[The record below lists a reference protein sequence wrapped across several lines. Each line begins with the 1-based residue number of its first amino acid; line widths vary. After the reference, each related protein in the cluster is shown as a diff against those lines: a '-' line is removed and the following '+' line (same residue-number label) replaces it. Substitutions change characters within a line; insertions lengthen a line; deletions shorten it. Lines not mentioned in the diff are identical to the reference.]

1 VRRYC
6 LLLLLCSAALLLASC
21 GRGPETGPE
30 PVTTLVAQDRPD
42 DTGGAIDLDWSGY
55 TPPENFDHYKIYRSR
70 SPIPTVSGLRSIAK
84 VAPLEE
90 SADAETSYTD
100 SSVTDGFDYY
110 YAVTA
115 VDADDRMRRRS
126 VTSVG
131 PVQSVRQAP
140 GPAPPVRVQV
150 EDDDNPKDP
159 GGVVNVSW
167 AASPDEGDIENPVTS
182 YEIVRLEEREGE
194 ETSVGQ
200 VDAGT
205 TEFQAM
211 GAHWRTEYYYGV
223 RALAGE
229 ARSEIPKSDPLVA
242 PGRWFNVGVINVL
255 VSLLVYSAVVLLFI
269 VVARKGQEL
278 YVRPIAG
285 IEALDDA
292 IGRATEMG
300 RPILYVS
307 GLGDAADISTIAA
320 MLILRR
326 VAGRIA
332 EYETPLIVPCRDPI
346 VMSTEREIVRQAYLE
361 AGHADAF
368 DPDSV
373 FFVTDSQFA
382 YVAAVDGIMLRD
394 RPAANIYMG
403 SFFAESLIL
412 AETGASTGAIQI
424 AGTDSD
430 TQLPFFIT
438 TCDYTLMG
446 EELYA
451 ASAYLSRDPL
461 MLGTLKGQDM
471 GKVAIGAA
479 LLVGAILTTL
489 AVFLGQGWP
498 WLQQLADGFV
508 GLFSQG

>member
-6 LLLLLCSAALLLASC
+6 LLLLLCSAALSLASC

-30 PVTTLVAQDRPD
+30 PVTTLAAQDRPD

-70 SPIPTVSGLRSIAK
+70 DPITTVSGLRFITK
-84 VAPLEE
+84 VAPLGE
-90 SADAETSYTD
+90 SSYVETSYTD
-100 SSVTDGFDYY
+100 TGVTDDFDYY

-115 VDADDRMRRRS
+115 VDADDRQRRRS

-131 PVQSVRQAP
+131 PVQSVRQVP
-140 GPAPPVRVQV
+140 GPASPVRIQV

-159 GGVVNVSW
+159 GGVVNISW
-167 AASPDEGDIENPVTS
+167 TASPDEADAENPVTA
-182 YEIVRLEEREGE
+182 YQIVRLDEPEGE
-194 ETSVGQ
+194 ETFVGQ
-200 VDAGT
+200 EDAGT
-205 TEFQAM
+205 TEFQAQ
-211 GAHWRTEYYYGV
+211 GAHWRKAYHYGV

-229 ARSEIPKSDPLVA
+229 ARSQLEQTGPVVA
-242 PGRWFNVGVINVL
+242 PGRWFNVGRTNVL
-255 VSLLVYSAVVLLFI
+255 LSLVVYSAVVLLFI
-269 VVARKGQEL
+269 AIARKGQEL

-307 GLGDAADISTIAA
+307 GLGAAEEISTIAA

-332 EYETPLIVPCRDPI
+332 GYETPLIVPCRDPI
-346 VMSTEREIVRQAYLE
+346 VMNTEREIVKQAYLE
-361 AGHADAF
+361 AGHADAY

-373 FFVTDSQFA
+373 FFVTDSQFG
-382 YVAAVDGIMLRD
+382 YVAAVDGIMLRE

-403 SFFAESLIL
+403 SFYAESLIL

-461 MLGTLKGQDM
+461 MLGTLKGQDV
-471 GKVAIGAA
+471 GKVIITSVLVFGA
-479 LLVGAILTTL
+479 VVVSL
-489 AVFLGQGWP
+489 AVFLAPRWP
-498 WLQQLADGFV
+498 WIQKFVDGFV
-508 GLFSQG
+508 GLFSTG